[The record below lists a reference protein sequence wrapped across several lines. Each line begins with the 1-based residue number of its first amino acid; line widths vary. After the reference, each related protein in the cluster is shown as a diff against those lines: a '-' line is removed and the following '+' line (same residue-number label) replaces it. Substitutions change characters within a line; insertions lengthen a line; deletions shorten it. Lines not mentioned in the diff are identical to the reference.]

1 MYFIQKD
8 DDDASV
14 ALFGVPIVWGPYYW
28 GSLFV
33 KHFEKNI
40 TLWSVMKTVVCFT
53 PQVKQGADNKQTMY
67 CNTEGIWCGRDKSKT
82 HLSLDNAALPDMK

>member
-14 ALFGVPIVWGPYYW
+14 ALFGVPIVWDPYYW
-28 GSLFV
+28 GSLFA

-40 TLWSVMKTVVCFT
+40 TL
-53 PQVKQGADNKQTMY
+53 
-67 CNTEGIWCGRDKSKT
+67 
-82 HLSLDNAALPDMK
+82 